1 MLYRPESLLK
11 GVVEAMLKLED
22 FPLYDY
28 LQEKGVAK
36 GMEIGRTQGAR
47 EMVLRVGTKRFG
59 EASEAVQNALAE
71 SDFERLQVFV
81 ERLAEVESW
90 EELLG

>member
-1 MLYRPESLLK
+1 
-11 GVVEAMLKLED
+11 MLKLED

-28 LQEKGVAK
+28 LQEKGRIEGRSEGV
-36 GMEIGRTQGAR
+36 EIGRTQGAR

-59 EASEAVQNALAE
+59 EASEAVLNALAA
-71 SDFERLQVFV
+71 SDFERLQGFV

-90 EELLG
+90 KELMA